1 MADLLELSSRLFDS
15 GELTEPPNRITQE
28 LSELADD
35 IAMVESFS
43 HVVIFRTD
51 DGLVLFDTSHDLT
64 ARPCVEALR
73 RWTDLPIHSIVY
85 THGHVDHVGG
95 SGAFVADNADRGPT
109 PQVIGHENIR
119 PRFQRYRLT
128 DGYNSAINARQFGGR
143 SIGSDELAQFLAPDV
158 VEPTTEF
165 ETTHQFRVGQ
175 LEFEL
180 RHDRGE
186 TDDHAWAWIPA
197 HKAIAVGDLF
207 MWVFPNAG
215 NPQKV
220 QRYPAEWAVALRSMA
235 ALAPELLLPAHGLP
249 MVGAHRITEALET
262 TAAALEGLVTDTLH
276 LMNAG
281 ATLDTIIHEVRV
293 PDEMLAR
300 PYLHPTYDEPEFIVR
315 NIWRL
320 YGGWYDGNP
329 SHLKPP
335 TDAVLAATI
344 AELSGGVASLVARA
358 VQAAT
363 GEDLRLACSLVEL
376 AVQADPDNREAH
388 GARAEIYAERRRVE
402 RSLMARG
409 IFGHASRSSRALSE
423 KD

>member
-64 ARPCVEALR
+64 ARPCVEAMR

-95 SGAFVADNADRGPT
+95 SGAFMADNADRGPT

-128 DGYNSAINARQFGGR
+128 DGYNNAINARQFGGR

-186 TDDHAWAWIPA
+186 TDDHTWAWIPA
-197 HKAIAVGDLF
+197 HKAICVGDSSSGC
-207 MWVFPNAG
+207 FPNAG

-220 QRYPAEWAVALRSMA
+220 QRYPVEWAAAMRAMA
-235 ALAPELLLPAHGLP
+235 EQGAELLLPAHGLP
-249 MVGAHRITEALET
+249 ISGRKRIHTVLTDAADALED
-262 TAAALEGLVTDTLH
+262 LVQATVD
-276 LMNAG
+276 LMNQG
-281 ATLDTIIHEVRV
+281 ARLDDIVHSVKV
-293 PDEMLAR
+293 DPSVLDK
-300 PYLHPTYDEPEFIVR
+300 PYLRPIYDEPEFIVR
-315 NIWRL
+315 NLWRL

-329 SHLKPP
+329 AHLKPP

-358 VQAAT
+358 VQAASD
-363 GEDLRLACSLVEL
+363 EDLRLACSLVEL

-388 GARAEIYAERRRVE
+388 GARAEIYAQRRRVE

-409 IFGHASRSSRALSE
+409 IFGHASRSSRALTE